1 MHSYPALL
9 RFSPSSRQ
17 LSSWLKPPHLFY
29 NFPVLCASKV
39 PRTSQPAA
47 AVSSP
52 RKPGMLEQGPRA
64 GTRATCTAENH
75 TPSRAVQTIL
85 SAGAY
90 RPASGE
96 SQPCPPP
103 PPFQPHKDRHPPPPP
118 GPTRSPHLARQP
130 ARPAGKE
137 HSIPLKKISSRPP
150 PLGPSYIRSLLAA
163 AVFACRCPRFQN
175 LRIASPWPSR
185 MQVCDVSPARSSG
198 TRLA

>member
-52 RKPGMLEQGPRA
+52 RKPGMLEPGPRA

-75 TPSRAVQTIL
+75 TPFRAVQTIL
-85 SAGAY
+85 SGAY
-90 RPASGE
+90 RPARA
-96 SQPCPPP
+96 PCLRRIPTLPATP
-103 PPFQPHKDRHPPPPP
+103 SFPHHKDRHAPPPP

-137 HSIPLKKISSRPP
+137 HSTPLKKISSRPP
-150 PLGPSYIRSLLAA
+150 PLGPSYIRSLLTA
-163 AVFACRCPRFQN
+163 AVLACRCPRFQN

-185 MQVCDVSPARSSG
+185 MH
-198 TRLA
+198 L